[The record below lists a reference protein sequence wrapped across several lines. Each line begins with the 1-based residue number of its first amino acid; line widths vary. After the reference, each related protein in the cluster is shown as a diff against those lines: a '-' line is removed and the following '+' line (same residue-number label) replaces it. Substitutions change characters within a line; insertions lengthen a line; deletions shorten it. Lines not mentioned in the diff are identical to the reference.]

1 MPQPIPEQIVALFK
15 ERVVEESLS
24 KVRISQLIADLGI
37 NRNTFYYHF
46 ESKFDVALQI
56 YRRDLARELR
66 KTVPEEQ
73 LVSGPIGKVKSGAP
87 SICLPY
93 YARIEIGFHAL
104 DEGPFLKALART
116 IESNKPF
123 YAKLFDEKEYEFNF
137 QFCAL
142 YYPQVKKDLEFVLGA
157 RYLSPEAKRFLSQ
170 LGTGQ
175 IMQIAHLLTT
185 SNDVDKLL
193 DERVNPFW
201 NFYQEGIQASIRK
214 HPLNRITSSTRRH

>member
-1 MPQPIPEQIVALFK
+1 MPASIPEQIVTLFK
-15 ERVVEESLS
+15 ERVTEGSLT
-24 KVRISQLIADLGI
+24 KVRISQLIAELGI

-46 ESKFDVALQI
+46 DSKYDVALQI
-56 YRRDLARELR
+56 FRRDLAAQLEGAI
-66 KTVPEEQ
+66 PHDQ
-73 LVSGPIGKVKSGAP
+73 LVFGPIGKEKADRDP
-87 SICLPY
+87 IRLPF

-104 DEGPFLKALART
+104 DNGPFLKALART
-116 IESNKPF
+116 IQVNRPF
-123 YAKLFDEKEYEFNF
+123 YAKLFDDREYEFNF
-137 QFCAL
+137 QFCHL
-142 YYPQVKKDLEFVLGA
+142 YYPEVKRDLEFVLGA
-157 RYLSPEAKRFLSQ
+157 RYLSPEAKRFLCQ

-214 HPLNRITSSTRRH
+214 HPLNRIDTRRR